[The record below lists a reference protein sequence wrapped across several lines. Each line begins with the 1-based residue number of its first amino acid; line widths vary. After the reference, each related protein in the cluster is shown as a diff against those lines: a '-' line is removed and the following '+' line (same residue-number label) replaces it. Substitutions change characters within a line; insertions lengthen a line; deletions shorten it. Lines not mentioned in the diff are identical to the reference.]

1 MRSTI
6 EGMSKQ
12 MAELGEI
19 IGKLKKKIEYLKI
32 AGGTA
37 SLVQVLSAHLHNKR
51 KITKKKKTVMK
62 KTSLKLKKVL
72 T

>member
-1 MRSTI
+1 
-6 EGMSKQ
+6 

-51 KITKKKKTVMK
+51 KITKKKKTNPGFFTAEK
-62 KTSLKLKKVL
+62 ERP
-72 T
+72 